1 MSSIRTGQDPGYAIS
16 AAEKAKRAAFNATS
30 PRFNYFKEEQL
41 LAEVPG
47 PGAYERLKSQEVE
60 MREMSRSSSIEG
72 GNVAINTRGN
82 REDYQSYLPPPKI
95 SLGPGAYHQ
104 TGRPFLKKSFNA
116 SLPPVRFV

>member
-1 MSSIRTGQDPGYAIS
+1 
-16 AAEKAKRAAFNATS
+16 
-30 PRFNYFKEEQL
+30 L

-47 PGAYERLKSQEVE
+47 PGAYERLKSQEAE

-72 GNVAINTRGN
+72 NVAFNARGN
-82 REDYQSYLPPPKI
+82 REDYQSYAAPQKM